1 MPRLVPRTTLPMLR
15 FAEQAYPRWRDHAGT
30 LGLSSAQLARFA
42 ADLNQASD
50 AVAERRRVETQL
62 RAAVRAARQAERSL
76 RARLSG
82 LLQAIRAR
90 AASAKD
96 PGQVYAAAQV
106 PPERPRSPRPAP
118 GTPARFRMEL
128 SQDGVITF
136 RWACDTRDA
145 PGAVYKVERRA
156 VGGSHGGPGPW
167 ECLGITGTRR
177 FSDETLPAYPIP
189 PRLEYRITPQRGKV
203 VGTPAIFGVSLA
215 PTMASATAPVSGAGL
230 EPAHPRRSVRPVDRA
245 A

>member
-15 FAEQAYPRWRDHAGT
+15 FAEQVYPLWRDHAGT
-30 LGLSSAQLARFA
+30 LGLSSEQLARFA

-50 AVAERRRVETQL
+50 AVAERRRLETQF
-62 RAAVRAARQAERSL
+62 RAAVRAARQAERGL

-82 LLQAIRAR
+82 LLQTIRAR
-90 AASAKD
+90 AANAKD

-106 PPERPRSPRPAP
+106 PPERARSPRPAP
-118 GTPARFRMEL
+118 GVPARFRFAL
-128 SQDGVITF
+128 SQDGVLTL
-136 RWACDTRDA
+136 RWACDTREA

-167 ECLGITGTRR
+167 ESLGVTGTRR
-177 FSDETLPAYPIP
+177 FSDEMIPASPIP

-215 PTMASATAPVSGAGL
+215 SARTAWAPPQSSGHGAY
-230 EPAHPRRSVRPVDRA
+230 PADRA